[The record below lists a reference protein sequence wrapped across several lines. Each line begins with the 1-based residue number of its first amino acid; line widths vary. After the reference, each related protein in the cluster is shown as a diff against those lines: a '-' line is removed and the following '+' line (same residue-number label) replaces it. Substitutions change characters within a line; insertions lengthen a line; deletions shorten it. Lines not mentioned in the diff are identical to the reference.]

1 MAILY
6 IDKPKGLTSF
16 DICFKLRKVLG
27 TKKIGHTGTL
37 DPNATGLMIILSDKD
52 SKANQFL
59 VSDNKEYIATCLL
72 GIETDTLDIDGKVI
86 NTKEETM
93 PDKEEIKNV
102 LSSFLGESYQI
113 PPMTSAIKKN
123 GKKLYEYQRE
133 GIEVEIE
140 PRKINIEEIELLDIN
155 DKTFSFRCKVSS
167 GTYIR
172 SLLKDILTKL
182 NVIGTLSELRR
193 TKINDIDVSK
203 ADKLEDVLEG
213 RYTCQNLYDL
223 LIKRYKEYVVSDPK
237 DILNGK
243 RLYLKSNE
251 NELLITYNKQCLAIY
266 VKEKNYYVSKRGLFW
281 LIYFM

>member
-86 NTKEETM
+86 NTKEELM
-93 PDKEEIKNV
+93 PDKKEIEEV

-113 PPMTSAIKKN
+113 PPMTSAIKKD

-133 GIEVEIE
+133 GIEVELE
-140 PRKINIEEIELLDIN
+140 PRKINVEEIKLLSLDE
-155 DKTFSFRCKVSS
+155 KTFTFRCKVSS

-172 SLLKDILTKL
+172 SLLKDILVKL
-182 NVIGTLSELRR
+182 NRTGTLSELRR
-193 TKINDIDVSK
+193 TKINDIDVSN
-203 ADKLEDVLEG
+203 ADKLEDVLKG
-213 RYTCQNLYDL
+213 QYKCQNLYDL
-223 LIKRYKEYVVSDPK
+223 LIKRYKEYPVDNPK
-237 DILNGK
+237 DVINGK
-243 RLYLKSNE
+243 RLYLNTDEK
-251 NELLITYNKQCLAIY
+251 ELLLTYNKQCLAIY
-266 VKEKNYYVSKRGLFW
+266 VKEKNYYVSKRGLF
-281 LIYFM
+281 

>member
-72 GIETDTLDIDGKVI
+72 GIETDTLDIYGKVI

-266 VKEKNYYVSKRGLFW
+266 VKEKNYYVSKRGLF
-281 LIYFM
+281 

>member
-72 GIETDTLDIDGKVI
+72 GIETDTLDIDGKVV
-86 NTKEETM
+86 NTKEEFM

-237 DILNGK
+237 DVLNGK

-266 VKEKNYYVSKRGLFW
+266 VKEKNYYVSKRGLF
-281 LIYFM
+281 

>member
-37 DPNATGLMIILSDKD
+37 DPNATGLMIVLSDKD

-72 GIETDTLDIDGKVI
+72 GIETDTLDIDGKVV
-86 NTKEETM
+86 NTKEEIM

-266 VKEKNYYVSKRGLFW
+266 VKEKNYYVSKRGLF
-281 LIYFM
+281 

>member
-72 GIETDTLDIDGKVI
+72 GIETDTLDIDGKVV
-86 NTKEETM
+86 NTKEEFM

-155 DKTFSFRCKVSS
+155 DSNAIEDVQVTTDYLMNVESR
-167 GTYIR
+167 
-172 SLLKDILTKL
+172 L
-182 NVIGTLSELRR
+182 NQGVKSTSELDCGFDFKGLNKESQ
-193 TKINDIDVSK
+193 TLLTDIIYNLKEKLSDESSK
-203 ADKLEDVLEG
+203 ENYYA
-213 RYTCQNLYDL
+213 
-223 LIKRYKEYVVSDPK
+223 I
-237 DILNGK
+237 
-243 RLYLKSNE
+243 LYLYHLKRC
-251 NELLITYNKQCLAIY
+251 LL
-266 VKEKNYYVSKRGLFW
+266 
-281 LIYFM
+281 

>member
-72 GIETDTLDIDGKVI
+72 GIETDTLDIDGKVV
-86 NTKEETM
+86 NTKEEFM

-266 VKEKNYYVSKRGLFW
+266 VKEKNYYVSKRGLF
-281 LIYFM
+281 

>member
-72 GIETDTLDIDGKVI
+72 GIETDTLDIDGKVV
-86 NTKEETM
+86 NTKEEIM

-237 DILNGK
+237 DVLNGK

-266 VKEKNYYVSKRGLFW
+266 VKEKNYYVSKRGLF
-281 LIYFM
+281 

>member
-37 DPNATGLMIILSDKD
+37 DPNATGLMIVLSDKD

-72 GIETDTLDIDGKVI
+72 GIETDTLDIDGNIIKE
-86 NTKEETM
+86 KEETM
-93 PDKEEIKNV
+93 PSSKEIEEV
-102 LSSFLGESYQI
+102 LNSFLGESYQI

-133 GIEVEIE
+133 GVEVEIE
-140 PRKINIEEIELLDIN
+140 PRKINVEEIELLSVN

-172 SLLKDILTKL
+172 SLLKDILIKL
-182 NVIGTLSELRR
+182 NCIGTLSELRR
-193 TKINDIDVSK
+193 TKINDIDVSE
-203 ADKLEDVLEG
+203 ADKLEDVLNG

-223 LIKRYKEYVVSDPK
+223 LIKRYKEYPVNDPK
-237 DILNGK
+237 DVLNGK
-243 RLYLKSNE
+243 RLYLKAND
-251 NELLITYNKQCLAIY
+251 NELLITYNKKCLAIY
-266 VKEKNYYVSKRGLFW
+266 VKEKNYYVSKRGLF
-281 LIYFM
+281 

>member
-223 LIKRYKEYVVSDPK
+223 LIKRYKE
-237 DILNGK
+237 
-243 RLYLKSNE
+243 
-251 NELLITYNKQCLAIY
+251 
-266 VKEKNYYVSKRGLFW
+266 
-281 LIYFM
+281 

>member
-37 DPNATGLMIILSDKD
+37 DPNATGLMIVLSDKD

-72 GIETDTLDIDGKVI
+72 GIETDTLDIDGNIIK
-86 NTKEETM
+86 TKEETM
-93 PDKEEIKNV
+93 PSSKEIEEALN
-102 LSSFLGESYQI
+102 SFLGESYQI

-133 GIEVEIE
+133 GVQVEIE
-140 PRKINIEEIELLDIN
+140 PRKINVEEIELLNVD

-182 NVIGTLSELRR
+182 NCIGTLSELRR
-193 TKINDIDVSK
+193 TKINDINVSQ
-203 ADKLEDVLEG
+203 ADKFEDVLNG
-213 RYTCQNLYDL
+213 HYTCQNLYDL
-223 LIKRYKEYVVSDPK
+223 LIKRYKEYPVNDPK
-237 DILNGK
+237 DVLNGK
-243 RLYLKSNE
+243 RLYIKANE
-251 NELLITYNKQCLAIY
+251 NELLITYNKKCLAIY
-266 VKEKNYYVSKRGLFW
+266 VKEKNYYVSKRGLF
-281 LIYFM
+281 

>member
-266 VKEKNYYVSKRGLFW
+266 VKEKNYYVSKRGLF
-281 LIYFM
+281 

>member
-123 GKKLYEYQRE
+123 GKKLYEYQIE

-266 VKEKNYYVSKRGLFW
+266 VKEKNYYVSKRGLF
-281 LIYFM
+281 

>member
-203 ADKLEDVLEG
+203 ADKLEEVLEG

-266 VKEKNYYVSKRGLFW
+266 VKEKNYYVSKRGLF
-281 LIYFM
+281 